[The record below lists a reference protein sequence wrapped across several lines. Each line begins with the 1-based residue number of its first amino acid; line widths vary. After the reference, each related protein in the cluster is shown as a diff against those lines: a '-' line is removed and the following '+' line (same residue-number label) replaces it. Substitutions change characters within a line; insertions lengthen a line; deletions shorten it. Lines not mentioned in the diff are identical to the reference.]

1 MEKRSKTDAA
11 QEIFWCYGESSD
23 VIFAVVA
30 VKAAYGLVA
39 MSVGILSSALAIV
52 VLACY
57 CCVGLLDGR
66 PCSGSE
72 SGLNGGVQI
81 MYCNHFIFFVTFN
94 GPRIRAEWGCAN
106 YVL

>member
-39 MSVGILSSALAIV
+39 MSVGILSSAL
-52 VLACY
+52 
-57 CCVGLLDGR
+57 
-66 PCSGSE
+66 
-72 SGLNGGVQI
+72 
-81 MYCNHFIFFVTFN
+81 
-94 GPRIRAEWGCAN
+94 
-106 YVL
+106 